1 MKQFLYR
8 IQPARS
14 EMLTSGP
21 TAFEASAIAD
31 HFSYLERLTGEG
43 VVLLAGRTSNSD
55 ERTFGIVVFAAVSD
69 DEAGEVV
76 RMDPAVARGVMI
88 AQLFPFSVALLSHD
102 WSGEKATEPDPPK
115 EPTPLARSAST
126 SDTAEHVLE
135 IRAFHSDDRDSVVAL
150 WERCGLLRAANDPF
164 KDIARK
170 QKVGGDLFLVGLS
183 GGEIVAAVMAGYD
196 GHRGWLNYLAVSP
209 SHRKMGYGRQM
220 VRAAECRL
228 LAEGCPK
235 VNLHV
240 RDTNPEAVRFYSAI
254 GYTQDSVLCFG
265 KRIEH
270 DNSGV
275 KAKGMGAGPINCG
288 LNETLHPF
296 EGRGSGAHSWS

>member
-14 EMLTSGP
+14 AMLTAGP

-55 ERTFGIVVFAAVSD
+55 ERTFGIVVFAAGSD

-76 RMDPAVARGVMI
+76 RMDPAVARGVMTAEI
-88 AQLFPFSVALLSHD
+88 FPFGVALLSHD
-102 WSGEKATEPDPPK
+102 WSGNARVVPNPPK
-115 EPTPLARSAST
+115 NPTPLASKGS
-126 SDTAEHVLE
+126 SPDKGEHVLE
-135 IRAFHSDDRDSVVAL
+135 IRAFQSDDRAPVVEL
-150 WERCGLLRAANDPF
+150 WERCGLIRAANDPI

-170 QKVGGDLFLVGLS
+170 QKVGADLFLVGLS
-183 GGEIVAAVMAGYD
+183 GGEIVAAVMAGYE

-220 VRAAECRL
+220 VWEAERRL
-228 LAEGCPK
+228 LAKGCPK
-235 VNLHV
+235 VNLQV

-265 KRIEH
+265 KRIDH
-270 DNSGV
+270 DS
-275 KAKGMGAGPINCG
+275 
-288 LNETLHPF
+288 
-296 EGRGSGAHSWS
+296 